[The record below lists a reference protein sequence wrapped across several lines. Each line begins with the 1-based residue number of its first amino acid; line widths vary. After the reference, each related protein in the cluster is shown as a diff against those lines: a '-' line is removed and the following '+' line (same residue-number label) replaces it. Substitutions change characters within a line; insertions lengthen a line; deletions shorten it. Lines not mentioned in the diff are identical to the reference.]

1 MELEK
6 ITNEPPTLPR
16 RLYDDACGMAL
27 ALELVGERW
36 VPLILRE
43 LMFGPRRF
51 GEIKRGLPGVS
62 ANVLTQRLESL
73 EANGVLVRRK
83 LPPPASVQ
91 VYELTDWGYE
101 SEVPL
106 AALGM
111 WAVRSPLHDP
121 RLPLSGASLMMSFR
135 TMIDSARAADINARI
150 IFRIGPDPFTAHLH
164 DGRLDIV
171 RGEAPNADLSM
182 SAPEAGNIAA
192 VIYGGQPLAAMEEA
206 GAIKVEGDH
215 ALAER
220 FVTLFLLPPKVG
232 CAQS

>member
-6 ITNEPPTLPR
+6 VTNDVLGGPPTLPR

-62 ANVLTQRLESL
+62 ANVLTQRLEGL
-73 EANGVLVRRK
+73 EAAGVLVRRK

-91 VYELTDWGYE
+91 VYELTEWGKG
-101 SEVPL
+101 SE
-106 AALGM
+106 AAMSALGR

-135 TMIDSARAADINARI
+135 TMI
-150 IFRIGPDPFTAHLH
+150 
-164 DGRLDIV
+164 
-171 RGEAPNADLSM
+171 
-182 SAPEAGNIAA
+182 
-192 VIYGGQPLAAMEEA
+192 
-206 GAIKVEGDH
+206 
-215 ALAER
+215 
-220 FVTLFLLPPKVG
+220 
-232 CAQS
+232 

>member
-6 ITNEPPTLPR
+6 VTKDVREGPPTLPR

-51 GEIKRGLPGVS
+51 GEIKRGLLGIS

-73 EANGVLVRRK
+73 EANGVLIRRK

-91 VYELTDWGYE
+91 VYELTPWGYE
-101 SEVPL
+101 SESPL
-106 AALGM
+106 AALGR

-135 TMIDSARAADINARI
+135 TMIDPARAAGLDARI
-150 IFRIGPDPFTAHLH
+150 GFRIGPDPFTAHLH
-164 DGRLDIV
+164 DGRLDV
-171 RGEAPNADLSM
+171 ARLEAEDPDLSF
-182 SAPEAGNIAA
+182 ATADATLIAA
-192 VIYGGQPLAAMEEA
+192 VVYGGQPLAAMEQA
-206 GAIKVEGDH
+206 GAIRIEGDH

-220 FVTLFLLPPKVG
+220 FVTLFPLPSKI
-232 CAQS
+232 A

>member
-1 MELEK
+1 MELVK
-6 ITNEPPTLPR
+6 ITKKQVSAG
-16 RLYDDACGMAL
+16 RLYDDACGMAF

-51 GEIKRGLPGVS
+51 SELRRGLPAIS

-73 EANGVLVRRK
+73 ESNGILVRRR

-91 VYELTDWGYE
+91 VYELTPWGYE
-101 SEVPL
+101 SEDAL
-106 AALGM
+106 ASLGR

-135 TMIDSARAADINARI
+135 TMIDPARAAGIDAAIG
-150 IFRIGPDPFTAHLH
+150 FQIGPDPFSTHLC
-164 DGRLDIV
+164 DGRMAV
-171 RGEAPNADLSM
+171 ARAEATDPALVMRSE
-182 SAPEAGNIAA
+182 EARNIAA
-192 VIYGGQPLAAMEEA
+192 VVYAGEPLTKLEQA
-206 GAIKVEGDH
+206 GLLQVEGNR

-220 FVTLFLLPPKVG
+220 FVTLFPLPPKVV
-232 CAQS
+232 

>member
-6 ITNEPPTLPR
+6 VTSTISDDRPTLPK
-16 RLYDDACGMAL
+16 RLYDDACGMAM

-51 GEIKRGLPGVS
+51 GEIKRGLPGIS

-73 EANGVLVRRK
+73 EANAILIRRR

-91 VYELTDWGYE
+91 VYELTPWGYD
-101 SEVPL
+101 SEAPL
-106 AALGM
+106 AALGR

-135 TMIDSARAADINARI
+135 TMVDPMRAEGLDVRI
-150 IFRIGPDPFTAHLH
+150 GFRIGPDPFTAHLH
-164 DGRLDIV
+164 QGRIDVV
-171 RGEAPNADLSM
+171 RAEAENPDVAIRSEDAAL
-182 SAPEAGNIAA
+182 IAA
-192 VIYGGQPLAAMEEA
+192 VVYGGQPLTQMEQA
-206 GAIKVEGDH
+206 GAIRVEGDH

-220 FVTLFLLPPKVG
+220 FVTLFPLPDKI
-232 CAQS
+232 A

>member
-1 MELEK
+1 
-6 ITNEPPTLPR
+6 
-16 RLYDDACGMAL
+16 MAF

-51 GEIKRGLPGVS
+51 GEIRRGLPAIS

-73 EANGVLVRRK
+73 EANGLLVRRR
-83 LPPPASVQ
+83 LLPPASVQ
-91 VYELTDWGYE
+91 VYELTPWGYE

-106 AALGM
+106 AELGR

-135 TMIDSARAADINARI
+135 TMLDPGRARGFDARI
-150 IFRIGPDPFTAHLH
+150 GFTIDGDPFAARLHEGRFEVVRAEATDPDFAITTA
-164 DGRLDIV
+164 
-171 RGEAPNADLSM
+171 EARNV
-182 SAPEAGNIAA
+182 AA
-192 VIYGGQPLAAMEEA
+192 VVYARQPLAVVEA
-206 GAIKVEGDH
+206 AGMIELSGDR

-220 FVTLFLLPPKVG
+220 FVDLFPLPAKVG
-232 CAQS
+232 